1 MKPISTTLAYEGLG
15 FFLIDNCM
23 DVEFVCGETSEVW
36 KSHISKYNHREYSV
50 LYQQFCLYIQ
60 SQGFEGAPS
69 FEEFKKILETVFQ
82 AYCLLR

>member
-1 MKPISTTLAYEGLG
+1 M
-15 FFLIDNCM
+15 
-23 DVEFVCGETSEVW
+23 W
-36 KSHISKYNHREYSV
+36 KSHISKYNQSEYLV

>member
-23 DVEFVCGETSEVW
+23 GVEFICGETSEVW
-36 KSHISKYNHREYSV
+36 KSHISKYNHHEYPL
-50 LYQQFCLYIQ
+50 LYQQFCLYVHE
-60 SQGFEGAPS
+60 QGFEGTPS